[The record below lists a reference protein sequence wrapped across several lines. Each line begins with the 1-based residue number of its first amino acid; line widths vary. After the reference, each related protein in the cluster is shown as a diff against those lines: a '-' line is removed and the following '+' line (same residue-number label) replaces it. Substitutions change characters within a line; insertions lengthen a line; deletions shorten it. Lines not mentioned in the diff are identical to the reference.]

1 MSNGHLLLSSNEDRE
16 MTKFFDLGELEELGM
31 SKKIKERINELEE
44 RLSKTK
50 VNKATQ
56 KSINFIRAQLAKLR
70 DDLVRITTSKK
81 GGGGGFGIKKS
92 GDAQVAFIGFPS
104 VGKSSL
110 LNLLTGGNTDSK
122 VAAYDFTTLNAIP
135 GMMNIEGASIQLI
148 DLPGIILG
156 AAGGKGRG
164 KEVLAVVRTA
174 DLILTMICVRPDGTI
189 NFDDLDTIR
198 KEIHDA
204 GIRLNARP
212 PRIQVKEQMSGGV
225 NLTSRGKQLMDEEE
239 VEALMSG
246 LNVRNAGVY
255 FAEPMITP
263 EQLIDHVM
271 SNRIY
276 TKELVVINKSDLI
289 KEPISTS
296 QLSEQ
301 IGHDRWILISA
312 KEEENIDALRRKIFE
327 ELELIRV
334 YLKPPRQEADM
345 EEPIILHQGDTIEAL
360 CTKIHHRFVKD
371 YRYALVWGKS
381 AKHPGQKFK
390 EMDHELADEDVVSI
404 YLER

>member
-1 MSNGHLLLSSNEDRE
+1 

-110 LNLLTGGNTDSK
+110 LNLLTGGSTDSK